1 MQGAGD
7 GGCDTVW
14 SLPFPGWPQGGD
26 VATGRRFFHPCPPPP
41 PSLYNIL
48 SSHHQRDICLSVGGS
63 NQHPQNTLWALM
75 SRSANLAR
83 PAEASSSPSS
93 LAPLPQGPSSISP
106 PTPRTPIPPLSPQSS
121 SISLLSASA
130 QLCPRLSPG
139 PKTSTSAWP
148 LDLNGGSQHAL
159 ALWSHAPRAAPCPC
173 PRPPLDPTS
182 CLSV

>member
-1 MQGAGD
+1 M
-7 GGCDTVW
+7 W

-106 PTPRTPIPPLSPQSS
+106 PTPRTPIPPLSQSS

-130 QLCPRLSPG
+130 QLCPHLSPG